1 MSLSSRESDAVLDSP
16 LSKSSDFEDVCNA
29 ETVQECLADIRKRA
43 QAWELPYGAVGDWP
57 MMMKISEMQY
67 KDGEPHWIRGGE
79 QLVEW
84 LDTLREHASKGD
96 VLLEELSGLVG
107 LPMPREGWMVQDI
120 FRQVIDLTRIITQ
133 GVQQVRAR
141 LEVAHLH
148 YMPPYSF
155 KTRVYD
161 KSGERR
167 LKILHFETDPYLHP
181 QKIVRLLCFTLMSPF
196 MTSTNKYM
204 QHRLLQLLNHLSTL
218 ETRETLRSEAWSCSF
233 VDL

>member
-1 MSLSSRESDAVLDSP
+1 MIYRESARCLVDSRDGINNDETTSLSSLESKTLDTGVDAILDSP
-16 LSKSSDFEDVCNA
+16 RAKSASFGDLCDA
-29 ETVQECLADIRKRA
+29 ESIQECLADIQKCA

-57 MMMKISEMQY
+57 MMMKISEMQT

-84 LDTLREHASKGD
+84 CDTLRTHASKGD
-96 VLLEELSGLVG
+96 TLLAELSELVG

-120 FRQVIDLTRIITQ
+120 FRQVMDLTRTITQ

-161 KSGERR
+161 ESGECCDAQ
-167 LKILHFETDPYLHP
+167 F
-181 QKIVRLLCFTLMSPF
+181 S
-196 MTSTNKYM
+196 N
-204 QHRLLQLLNHLSTL
+204 
-218 ETRETLRSEAWSCSF
+218 
-233 VDL
+233 